1 MINGINAYYNTNYS
15 IGFSGYSGYT
25 IGAGRNVSDAQLDAM
40 KRAGAVECSTCASRK
55 YVDGSNEMNV
65 SFKSPGHISPQA
77 SAGMVKAHEM
87 QHVGNAYSKAS
98 KDNGKV
104 LQATVSLDYS
114 RCPECGRSYVSGGET
129 VTAIKYQKGNPYSAN
144 AKAYDA
150 ANGAIGGNVDIA
162 V

>member
-1 MINGINAYYNTNYS
+1 MINGISGYNSYYNNLS
-15 IGFSGYSGYT
+15 VGYA
-25 IGAGRNVSDAQLDAM
+25 GANRNVSDAQMQAM
-40 KRAGAVECSTCASRK
+40 KRSGAVECSTCANRT

-77 SAGMVKAHEM
+77 SAGTVKAHEM
-87 QHVGNAYSKAS
+87 QHVSNAYSKAS
-98 KDNGKV
+98 KGDGKV
-104 LQATVSLDYS
+104 MQATVSLNYS

-150 ANGAIGGNVDIA
+150 ANGAIGGNLDIA